1 MGVVNVY
8 GARRQRQGRAMYSH
22 FRGGADEG
30 LLARILEV

>member
-22 FRGGADEG
+22 FTGADEG